1 MTLPPLPSLRE
12 DLALVLPGLKAAD
25 LARFCAFHARYEA
38 HLDDI
43 DRLLYARLPAADR
56 PRFVQWML
64 KRWAKIDRVNPVERR
79 LYDDIIAGLQAQE
92 RPVVE
97 LDGRPYWLRDMR
109 DQGYDFQ
116 MLGYD
121 WWLGAHDIRFAQ
133 YEHGGVQLQPDDVII
148 DAGAFIGDTAVY
160 FHHKLQGRCQVHS
173 FELLPENLALLLH
186 NLARNGVQDGQVV
199 VNQFALSD
207 QTGQE
212 ITVADG
218 ATQGSTSMFGQTA
231 DGVKVQTVTLD
242 DYVVLMGLQR
252 LDLVKMDIEG
262 AEVQALNGARQAIRH
277 FRPRLAICV
286 YHRWDDVFKVPQAIL
301 ATGVEYRFGFK
312 WVQLKDGWE
321 AILLAEPLPVGTA
334 VEPAPRRAAA
344 DPLASALGVL
354 TRQCA
359 AALAR
364 ADAAERALRH
374 AAPAASQTG
383 GQSAADPAIAPVAA
397 A

>member
-1 MTLPPLPSLRE
+1 MTPTPMSLRE
-12 DLALVLPGLKAAD
+12 DLALLLPRLKGAD
-25 LARFCAFHARYEA
+25 LARFCAFHARYEP
-38 HLDDI
+38 HLDEI
-43 DRLLYARLPAADR
+43 DQSLYARLDAADR

-64 KRWAKIDRVNPVERR
+64 KRWGKIDLVNPVERR
-79 LYDDIIAGLQAQE
+79 LYDDTIAALQAQE
-92 RPVVE
+92 RPIIE

-109 DQGYDFQ
+109 DQGYDFK

-121 WWLGAHDIRFAQ
+121 WWLGAHDIRYAQ

-186 NLARNGVQDGQVV
+186 NLERNGVQDGEVV

-218 ATQGSTSMFGQTA
+218 ATQGSTSMFGQGS

-242 DYVVLMGLQR
+242 DYVVLMGMER
-252 LDLVKMDIEG
+252 LDLLKMDIEG
-262 AEVQALNGARQAIRH
+262 AEVQALQGAQHTIRH
-277 FRPRLAICV
+277 FRPRLAICI
-286 YHRWDDVFKVPQAIL
+286 YHRWDDVFKVPRAIL
-301 ATGVEYRFGFK
+301 ATGVDYRFGFK

-334 VEPAPRRAAA
+334 PVPAARRAGA
-344 DPLASALGVL
+344 DPLSAALGVL
-354 TRQCA
+354 SKQCA
-359 AALAR
+359 SALAR
-364 ADAAERALRH
+364 ADAAERALRQLAPQT
-374 AAPAASQTG
+374 AAH
-383 GQSAADPAIAPVAA
+383 SAADPAIAPAA
-397 A
+397 AA